1 MVTALGTGKRLRTHS
16 LFLLHSRPWV
26 LIVMAPF
33 PESSDASFSTS
44 PTYCTPIES
53 CRSSFG
59 DDHLGSWLWL
69 HATVAALAG
78 A

>member
-16 LFLLHSRPWV
+16 LFLLH
-26 LIVMAPF
+26 
-33 PESSDASFSTS
+33 S